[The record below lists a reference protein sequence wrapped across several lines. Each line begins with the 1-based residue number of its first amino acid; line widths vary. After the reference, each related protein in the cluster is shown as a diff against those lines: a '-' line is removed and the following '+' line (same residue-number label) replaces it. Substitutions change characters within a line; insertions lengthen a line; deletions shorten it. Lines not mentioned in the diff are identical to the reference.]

1 MRTFRTRTTVLATTA
16 TAVLALSL
24 TACGDNGTGTKSA
37 GPAGSG
43 STAAA
48 AAVKPAQNAGSSD
61 DAGSAVNDGAT
72 QDSGDAGTAKTTN
85 STKTTGGTK
94 TGSGGDVAACTTK
107 GLAISAE
114 VQDGPPYTHI
124 VLTAKNTSGHSCL
137 MQGFPE
143 IRFLENARGAVP
155 AVAKSKPAGPVVLA
169 AGAPAYAAVRLS
181 DGGMDEDVEAVK
193 DFSVTLQGN
202 AGMAIVKAPGAE
214 GITVDPAKW
223 ATGYWTPELR
233 NGADEF

>member
-1 MRTFRTRTTVLATTA
+1 MSTVRTRTTVLAAAA

-24 TACGDNGTGTKSA
+24 TACGEDGTGTKSA

-48 AAVKPAQNAGSSD
+48 AAVKSAQNAGSTESD
-61 DAGSAVNDGAT
+61 GASQATGDSGSA
-72 QDSGDAGTAKTTN
+72 
-85 STKTTGGTK
+85 KTTGGTK
-94 TGSGGDVAACTTK
+94 TSGATKTGGDGGVAACTTK
-107 GLAISAE
+107 GLAISAA
-114 VQDGPPYTHI
+114 VQDGPPTTHI

-143 IRFLENARGAVP
+143 IRFLENARGTVP
-155 AVAKSKPAGPVVLA
+155 AVGKSKPAGPVVLA
-169 AGAPAYAAVRLS
+169 AGAPAYAVVRLS
-181 DGGMDEDVEAVK
+181 DGGMDEDVETVK
-193 DFSVTLQGN
+193 DFSVTLPGN

-214 GITVDPAKW
+214 GIAVDPARW

>member
-1 MRTFRTRTTVLATTA
+1 MSTVRTRTTVLAAAA

-24 TACGDNGTGTKSA
+24 TACGDDGTGTKSA

-48 AAVKPAQNAGSSD
+48 AAVKSAQNAGSTDS
-61 DAGSAVNDGAT
+61 DGAS
-72 QDSGDAGTAKTTN
+72 QASGDSGHA
-85 STKTTGGTK
+85 KTTGGTGDAKTPGGTK
-94 TGSGGDVAACTTK
+94 TGGGGGVAACTTK

-143 IRFLENARGAVP
+143 IRFLENARGTVP
-155 AVAKSKPAGPVVLA
+155 AVDRSKPAGPVVLA

-181 DGGMDEDVEAVK
+181 DGGMDEDVETVK

-214 GITVDPAKW
+214 GISVDPAKW

>member
-1 MRTFRTRTTVLATTA
+1 MSTVRTRTTVLAAAA

-24 TACGDNGTGTKSA
+24 TACGEDGTGTKSA

-48 AAVKPAQNAGSSD
+48 AAVKSAQNAGSTES
-61 DAGSAVNDGAT
+61 DGASQAT
-72 QDSGDAGTAKTTN
+72 GDSGDAKTTGDSG
-85 STKTTGGTK
+85 STKTGDGG
-94 TGSGGDVAACTTK
+94 GVAACTTK
-107 GLAISAE
+107 GLAISAA
-114 VQDGPPYTHI
+114 VQDGPPTTHI

-143 IRFLENARGAVP
+143 IRFLENARGTVP
-155 AVAKSKPAGPVVLA
+155 AVGKSKPADPVVLA
-169 AGAPAYAAVRLS
+169 AGAPAYAVVRLS
-181 DGGMDEDVEAVK
+181 DGGMDEDVETVK
-193 DFSVTLQGN
+193 DFSVTLPGS

-214 GITVDPAKW
+214 GIAVDPARW

>member
-1 MRTFRTRTTVLATTA
+1 MRTFRTRTTVLTATA
-16 TAVLALSL
+16 TAVLALTL
-24 TACGDNGTGTKSA
+24 TACGDDGTGTKSA
-37 GPAGSG
+37 GTAKSG

-48 AAVKPAQNAGSSD
+48 STVESPQTTGSTESAGT
-61 DAGSAVNDGAT
+61 T
-72 QDSGDAGTAKTTN
+72 QDTGDAGTAKTTG
-85 STKTTGGTK
+85 STRTVGGTK
-94 TGSGGDVAACTTK
+94 TGGGGDAAPCTTK

-143 IRFLENARGAVP
+143 IRFLENARGTVP
-155 AVAKSKPAGPVVLA
+155 AVDKSKPAGPVVLG

-181 DGGMDEDVEAVK
+181 DGGVDEDVETVE

-214 GITVDPAKW
+214 GIAVDPAKW

-233 NGADEF
+233 NGADDF